1 MSDIVEPFLKKYQ
14 WDKPMIPF
22 MYEDLK
28 DLVSRLL
35 ELFVKPAILEKYKT
49 GKKMINLDL
58 YDTEIL
64 LSAEKINVGF
74 PVESELNDL
83 KKER

>member
-1 MSDIVEPFLKKYQ
+1 
-14 WDKPMIPF
+14 MIPF
-22 MYEDLK
+22 IYEDLK

-49 GKKMINLDL
+49 GKKMMNLDL

-74 PVESELNDL
+74 PVESELIDL

>member
-1 MSDIVEPFLKKYQ
+1 
-14 WDKPMIPF
+14 MIPF
-22 MYEDLK
+22 MHEDLK

-35 ELFVKPAILEKYKT
+35 KLFVKPAILEKYKT
-49 GKKMINLDL
+49 GKKMMNLDL

-74 PVESELNDL
+74 PVESELIDL

>member
-1 MSDIVEPFLKKYQ
+1 
-14 WDKPMIPF
+14 MIPF
-22 MYEDLK
+22 MHEDLK

-49 GKKMINLDL
+49 GKKMMNLDL

>member
-1 MSDIVEPFLKKYQ
+1 
-14 WDKPMIPF
+14 MIPF
-22 MYEDLK
+22 MYKDLK

-49 GKKMINLDL
+49 GKKMMNLDL

>member
-1 MSDIVEPFLKKYQ
+1 
-14 WDKPMIPF
+14 MIPF

-35 ELFVKPAILEKYKT
+35 ELFAKPAILEKNKT

-64 LSAEKINVGF
+64 LSAEKVNVGF